1 MQFHHLRRR
10 DFITLLGGAAAHP
23 LAARAQPPGMPV
35 VRSMPPGVT
44 LQDID
49 GGPNYYASHGFSY
62 AAAAGWDNP
71 GFFPI
76 GPWLAPMLNQS
87 MADRWKD
94 LGLNTA
100 FGITGSSSLSLLRS
114 NGIWLVA
121 QLEGSVTS
129 QIGPETVG
137 LIAADESDPWPAIR
151 STPNSLQ
158 DKRFWWTNQT
168 WNFIQYKDIA
178 GVPAAEVLSRPLTTP
193 NGTTRH
199 LDLQSVDL
207 YWFASANTSQGA
219 GQLNLYAGGLI
230 YNMNRDLT
238 PDEVRRG
245 SNYGSMVDLL
255 RPYQAGRYPAPIGQ
269 IVENGGPYGEDT
281 TADSY
286 IKPQELNWAVFS
298 SIIHGCRFIVYF
310 NHSFAGPA
318 VSQDN
323 FAQSYYKTV
332 QSGQTTSIYAQAKAT
347 NALVKQLAPV
357 INSPTAL
364 GYVTVNPAPSAF
376 AGIDTM
382 AKYSDGKF
390 YIFANTRA
398 SGKAKNIAA
407 AFTIANTGATAATVI
422 NENRSVPITNGTTF
436 TDTFADGYTVHIY
449 QIS

>member
-1 MQFHHLRRR
+1 MRRR
-10 DFITLLGGAAAHP
+10 EFITLLGGGAAYP
-23 LAARAQPPGMPV
+23 FAARAQPPGMLV
-35 VRSMPPGVT
+35 VGSMPPGVT

-49 GGPNYYASHGFSY
+49 GGANYYASHGFSY
-62 AAAAGWDNP
+62 AAAAGWDDP

-87 MADRWKD
+87 MANRWKD

-100 FGITGSSSLSLLRS
+100 FGITGNSPLSLLRS

-121 QLEGSVTS
+121 QLEGRVTS

-137 LIAADESDPWPAIR
+137 LIAADEADPWPAIR

-168 WNFIQYKDIA
+168 WNFIAYKDIA
-178 GVPAAEVLSRPLTTP
+178 GVPAAEVLSHSLTTP

-199 LDLQSVDL
+199 LDLQSVDI
-207 YWFASANTSQGA
+207 YWCASANTSQGTS
-219 GQLNLYAGGLI
+219 QLNLRAGGLI
-230 YNMNRDLT
+230 YNLGRDMTL
-238 PDEVRRG
+238 DEVRRG
-245 SNYGSMVDLL
+245 SHYGSMVDLI

-286 IKPQELNWAVFS
+286 IKPPVLNWAVWS

-318 VSQDN
+318 ISQDN
-323 FAQSYYKTV
+323 FAQSYYKMV

-364 GYVTVNPAPSAF
+364 GFVTVNPAPTAF

-382 AKYSDGKF
+382 VKYSNGKF
-390 YIFANTRA
+390 YIFAHTRA
-398 SGKAKNIAA
+398 PGTATNIGAT
-407 AFTIANTGATAATVI
+407 FTIANTGATAATVI
-422 NENRSVPITNGTTF
+422 NENRSIPITNGTAF
-436 TDTFADGYTVHIY
+436 TDIFSNGYTIHIY
-449 QIS
+449 QMS